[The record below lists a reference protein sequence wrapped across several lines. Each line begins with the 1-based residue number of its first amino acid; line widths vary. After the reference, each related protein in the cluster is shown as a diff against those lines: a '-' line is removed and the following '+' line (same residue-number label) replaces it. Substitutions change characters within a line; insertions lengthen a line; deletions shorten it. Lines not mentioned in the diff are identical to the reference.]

1 MEFNFAIIGGGLT
14 ATAMLCQLVNRVQ
27 EKAVKGH
34 LDPSNIG
41 IQVYEKQEF
50 FGPGFPHCD
59 KFVLPFHITN
69 MCAADMG
76 ILKGNPGDFQDW
88 VFNNSNSLQKHFSSW
103 RDSSFEPIGVR
114 QECNH
119 YPRAVMGEYLKT
131 RFQEFVQSAQ
141 EAGLAIKLY
150 PLSEVVDLKQQGN
163 RISLRI
169 KDLSSEKLFSNDAD
183 RVLLASG
190 HWFEETDQDG
200 YFTSPWPARKLL
212 REIPLNAKV
221 AIIGTSLS
229 AIETLLTLTADG
241 NFVRSDSGELSYRP
255 SAHSRKF
262 FLYSRRGLL
271 PKVRGKMGQHRNRFF
286 NRENLNRL
294 LSEHRGRLTLDSIFK
309 LLNTELETAYG
320 QPIDWE
326 EIVNPT
332 GKPVDLL
339 QRHLDDAV
347 NGDGP
352 NGELIWQTIL
362 HQSFDM
368 VREIYLNL
376 TLEDRKRFDD
386 NYTSVFFT
394 HAATQPAFNAEKLLA
409 LMKAGMVEVLK
420 LGKAYQLVKNE
431 GNDYYEFSYRDN
443 RGNLKRDVYR
453 YVVNASGQA
462 KTLETNPSALV
473 RNLLRRGT
481 VQIKEY
487 RPADRGHDITAD
499 PAIAGE
505 TYKTGSIWI
514 DPETHQIMQIGPDST
529 VTRSSFIYA
538 VGAMTRGQII
548 DASMARG
555 IVQATARIADD
566 VVDHLMRTGHQ

>member
-1 MEFNFAIIGGGLT
+1 M
-14 ATAMLCQLVNRVQ
+14 
-27 EKAVKGH
+27 
-34 LDPSNIG
+34 
-41 IQVYEKQEF
+41 
-50 FGPGFPHCD
+50 
-59 KFVLPFHITN
+59 
-69 MCAADMG
+69 
-76 ILKGNPGDFQDW
+76 
-88 VFNNSNSLQKHFSSW
+88 
-103 RDSSFEPIGVR
+103 
-114 QECNH
+114 
-119 YPRAVMGEYLKT
+119 
-131 RFQEFVQSAQ
+131 
-141 EAGLAIKLY
+141 
-150 PLSEVVDLKQQGN
+150 
-163 RISLRI
+163 
-169 KDLSSEKLFSNDAD
+169 
-183 RVLLASG
+183 
-190 HWFEETDQDG
+190 
-200 YFTSPWPARKLL
+200 
-212 REIPLNAKV
+212 
-221 AIIGTSLS
+221 
-229 AIETLLTLTADG
+229 
-241 NFVRSDSGELSYRP
+241 
-255 SAHSRKF
+255 
-262 FLYSRRGLL
+262 

-294 LSEHRGRLTLDSIFK
+294 LSDHRGRLNLDSIFK

-332 GKPVDLL
+332 GNPVDLL
-339 QRHLDDAV
+339 QGYVDDAV

-394 HAATQPAFNAEKLLA
+394 HAATQPVFNAEKLLA

-420 LGKAYQLVKNE
+420 LGKNYQLVKNE
-431 GNDYYEFSYRDN
+431 VNDYYEFSYRDN
-443 RGNLKRDVYR
+443 EGNLKRDTYR
-453 YVVNASGQA
+453 YVVNARGQA
-462 KTLETNPSALV
+462 KALETNPSALV

-487 RPADRGHDITAD
+487 RPADQGHDITAD
-499 PAIAGE
+499 RAIAGE
-505 TYKTGSIWI
+505 ATYKTGSIWI
-514 DPETHQIMQIGPDST
+514 DPETHQIMQIGSDNT

-566 VVDHLMRTGHQ
+566 LVAYLIRTQQQ